1 MFRFFHAFFGLAN
14 MACALFDLT
23 TGQYA
28 GAAVTG
34 ALGLWLGY
42 QQLHWYA

>member
-14 MACALFDLT
+14 VVTALTSLA
-23 TGQYA
+23 TGEYA
-28 GAAVTG
+28 GAAVCG
-34 ALGLWLGY
+34 GLGLWLGY